1 MPIVI
6 KTQMRRI
13 PKNCRECPFYISS
26 VYSQCGKAR
35 CRVKSGYIHGKL
47 IGVYGGRPSWCPLRT
62 TTEEGV
68 RYGAQ
73 EKNAYHI

>member
-13 PKNCRECPFYISS
+13 PKNCRECPFYINSMD
-26 VYSQCGKAR
+26 SQCDKALCRAKGGYTPGKR
-35 CRVKSGYIHGKL
+35 
-47 IGVYGGRPSWCPLRT
+47 IGVHGGRPSWCPLRT

>member
-13 PKNCRECPFYISS
+13 PKNCRECPFYTNSMD
-26 VYSQCGKAR
+26 SQCGEAL
-35 CRVKSGYIHGKL
+35 CRAKGGYTPGKR